1 MHSRYDWWLMP
12 SGYEQEPNLHAR
24 PQPSWWNMIIPV
36 IIIVAAIALAF
47 LGVM

>member
-24 PQPSWWNMIIPV
+24 PQPSWWNTVIPV